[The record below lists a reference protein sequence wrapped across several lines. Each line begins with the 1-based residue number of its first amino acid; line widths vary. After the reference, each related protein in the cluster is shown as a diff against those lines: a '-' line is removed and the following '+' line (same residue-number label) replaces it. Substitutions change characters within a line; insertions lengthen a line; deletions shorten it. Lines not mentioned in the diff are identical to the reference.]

1 MTFYLGEVEP
11 ETVKNH
17 EVKFNENTAPPKEF
31 SNNKGKMQKQMS
43 NKENNWHRSSDLK
56 EQSVSSKGTFSWP
69 LFANSHVGEQKTP
82 KAANNQKNEE
92 VKASDP
98 PQNNEENK

>member
-43 NKENNWHRSSDLK
+43 NKENN
-56 EQSVSSKGTFSWP
+56 
-69 LFANSHVGEQKTP
+69 
-82 KAANNQKNEE
+82 
-92 VKASDP
+92 
-98 PQNNEENK
+98 